1 MIIYYAMTKFHLI
14 FSIVHKRRTYGD
26 QEAVLFVY
34 SGLQGIGEER
44 ERIREAGFFRE
55 IYPVPEIELKSDW
68 TPLNDKSG
76 ETEIRENVQRLV
88 RSVETWLP
96 VQISGRDTIYLAND
110 HWALG
115 LYCIWK
121 NIPYHYYEDGVG
133 MLSKPE
139 YSRELVYK
147 MNRTHAIVASY
158 MGAFGQNA
166 LAVEKIGDLE
176 NQTEGFADEKAVH
189 FSLKDELRQL
199 PGEDTE
205 RLLAIFDAPK
215 LSEQEG
221 VTLLLTEHFVNMRRL
236 TIEGQREL
244 YALLVDFFCES
255 PHLCVKP
262 HPNDFQISYRQIFPE
277 AEMIS
282 RFFPSELLP
291 FCFDRKLNLALAAC
305 STSVY
310 GLRDASERILRFD
323 IDIEDHY
330 AYILRYYVCGL
341 ILKALG
347 AKRVMAVHA
356 YRDLLEAFFD
366 GEMEEGAYPA
376 GAGGSGKG
384 EADPDRSGTRESSLD
399 ENGGGE
405 SDLDEDNVDESSAVS
420 GDGNETGARRIYVV
434 DDRHQATES
443 GIFPL
448 GEWDTA
454 IFINSSDRFHMFAEL
469 DFVVDERQWRTVAIR
484 KELDEGS
491 LLQNEWPETVWIY
504 SRDPGTLKIIEV
516 IKEEKRLKH
525 VGVTLDVDCITDSQE
540 MKIRILEGN
549 LRASLARIEKYR
561 EEEREHLETIR
572 NLEEQLRQQDQ
583 ETVDLLAKALEE
595 RRRK

>member
-14 FSIVHKRRTYGD
+14 SSIVHKRRTYGD

-34 SGLQGIGEER
+34 SGLQGIEEER
-44 ERIREAGFFRE
+44 ERIRGAGFFRE
-55 IYPVPEIELKSDW
+55 IYPVPEIELKKDW

-76 ETEIRENVQRLV
+76 EPEIRENVQRLV
-88 RSVETWLP
+88 RNVEAWLP
-96 VQISGRDTIYLAND
+96 ISLSGSDTIYLAND

-147 MNRTHAIVASY
+147 MNRTHAIVATY
-158 MGAFGQNA
+158 MGAFGQNR
-166 LAVEKIGDLE
+166 LVVEKIGDLE
-176 NQTEGFADEKAVH
+176 NQTEGFSDEKAVH

-199 PGEDTE
+199 PGEDME
-205 RLLAIFDAPK
+205 RLLIIFDAPK
-215 LSEQEG
+215 IPEQEG

-244 YALLVDFFCES
+244 YGLLVDFFCVS
-255 PHLCVKP
+255 PRLCVKP
-262 HPNDFQISYRQIFPE
+262 HPNDFQISYRKIFPE

-291 FCFDRKLNLALAAC
+291 FCFDRKLDLALAAC

-310 GLRDASERILRFD
+310 GLRDAAERMLRFD
-323 IDIEDHY
+323 IDIENHY
-330 AYILRYYVCGL
+330 AYLLRYYVCGL

-347 AKRVMAVHA
+347 TKQVKAVHA
-356 YRDLLEAFFD
+356 YRDLLKAFFD
-366 GEMEEGAYPA
+366 GEIEEQECSPGV
-376 GAGGSGKG
+376 GGLCRSEGK
-384 EADPDRSGTRESSLD
+384 
-399 ENGGGE
+399 
-405 SDLDEDNVDESSAVS
+405 SSADRTS
-420 GDGNETGARRIYVV
+420 EAGIYVA
-434 DDRHQATES
+434 DDRYQATAS
-443 GIFPL
+443 GLFPL
-448 GEWDTA
+448 GEHDTA
-454 IFINSSDRFHMFAEL
+454 IFINSSDHFHMFTEL
-469 DFVVDERQWRTVAIR
+469 DFAVDERQWRAVAIR
-484 KELDEGS
+484 KEPDEGS
-491 LLQNEWPETVWIY
+491 LLQNEWPEAVWIY
-504 SRDPGTLKIIEV
+504 SRNPGTLKKIEA

-540 MKIRILEGN
+540 MKIKILEGN

-572 NLEEQLRQQDQ
+572 NLEEQLRQQDK

-595 RRRK
+595 RRRGREGQIEHVGREEAGKQ

>member
-34 SGLQGIGEER
+34 SGLQGIEEER

-88 RSVETWLP
+88 RNVEAWLP
-96 VQISGRDTIYLAND
+96 IPLSGSDTIYLAND

-147 MNRTHAIVASY
+147 MNRTHAIVAIY
-158 MGAFGQNA
+158 MGAFGQNR
-166 LAVEKIGDLE
+166 LVVEKIGDLE
-176 NQTEGFADEKAVH
+176 NQTEGFSDRKAVH

-199 PGEDTE
+199 PGEDME

-215 LSEQEG
+215 IPEQEG

-244 YALLVDFFCES
+244 YGLLVDFFCTS
-255 PHLCVKP
+255 PRLCVKP

-291 FCFDRKLNLALAAC
+291 FCFDRKLDLALAAC

-310 GLRDASERILRFD
+310 GLRDAAERMLRFD
-323 IDIEDHY
+323 IDIENHY
-330 AYILRYYVCGL
+330 AGLLRYYVCGL
-341 ILKALG
+341 ILKELG
-347 AKRVMAVHA
+347 AKRVETVHA

-366 GEMEEGAYPA
+366 GEIEERQCSTEAEGLC
-376 GAGGSGKG
+376 GSGGRSSSG
-384 EADPDRSGTRESSLD
+384 ENGPDRSG
-399 ENGGGE
+399 
-405 SDLDEDNVDESSAVS
+405 AH
-420 GDGNETGARRIYVV
+420 RIYVV
-434 DDRHQATES
+434 DDRHQATAS

-448 GEWDTA
+448 GEHDTA
-454 IFINSSDRFHMFAEL
+454 IFINSSDHFHMFTEL
-469 DFVVDERQWRTVAIR
+469 DFAVDERQWRAVAIR

-491 LLQNEWPETVWIY
+491 LLQNEWPEAVWICC
-504 SRDPGTLKIIEV
+504 RNPGTLKKIEA

-525 VGVTLDVDCITDSQE
+525 VGVTLDVDCITDSRE

>member
-14 FSIVHKRRTYGD
+14 FSIVHKRKTYGD
-26 QEAVLFVY
+26 QDAVLFLY
-34 SGLQGIGEER
+34 SGLQGVEEEY
-44 ERIREAGFFRE
+44 ERILAAGFFRE
-55 IYPVPEIELKSDW
+55 IDLVPEIELKRDW
-68 TPLNDKSG
+68 TPLNDKSD
-76 ETEIRENVQRLV
+76 ESEIRENVRRLV
-88 RSVETWLP
+88 RNVEEWLP
-96 VQISGRDTIYLAND
+96 IPLSGNNAIYLAND

-139 YSRELVYK
+139 YSRELVYR

-158 MGAFGQNA
+158 MGAFGQND
-166 LAVEKIGDLE
+166 LVVEKIGDLE

-199 PGEDTE
+199 SGEDMG

-244 YALLVDFFCES
+244 YALLVDFFCVS
-255 PHLCVKP
+255 PRLCVKP

-291 FCFDRKLNLALAAC
+291 FCFDRKLDLALAAC

-310 GLRDASERILRFD
+310 GLQDAAERILRFD

-347 AKRVMAVHA
+347 AKRVKTVHA

-366 GEMEEGAYPA
+366 GKIEEGAYPA
-376 GAGGSGKG
+376 GAGDFCGNKDSRSSGETG
-384 EADPDRSGTRESSLD
+384 PDRSGACK
-399 ENGGGE
+399 
-405 SDLDEDNVDESSAVS
+405 SDLD
-420 GDGNETGARRIYVV
+420 ETGARRIYVV

-443 GIFPL
+443 GVFPL
-448 GEWDTA
+448 GERDAA
-454 IFINSSDRFHMFAEL
+454 IFINSSDHFHMFAEL
-469 DFVVDERQWRTVAIR
+469 DFVVDEGQWRSVAIR
-484 KELDEGS
+484 KKLEEGS
-491 LLQNEWPETVWIY
+491 LLQSEWPETVWVC
-504 SRDPGTLKIIEV
+504 SRDSGVLKKIEA

-525 VGVTLDVDCITDSQE
+525 VGVTLDVDGITDSQE
-540 MKIRILEGN
+540 MKIKILEGN

-561 EEEREHLETIR
+561 EEEREHLETIK
-572 NLEEQLRQQDQ
+572 NLKEQLRQQDQ
-583 ETVDLLAKALEE
+583 EAVNLLAKALDE
-595 RRRK
+595 RRRGKERQIEHVRREEAGRR